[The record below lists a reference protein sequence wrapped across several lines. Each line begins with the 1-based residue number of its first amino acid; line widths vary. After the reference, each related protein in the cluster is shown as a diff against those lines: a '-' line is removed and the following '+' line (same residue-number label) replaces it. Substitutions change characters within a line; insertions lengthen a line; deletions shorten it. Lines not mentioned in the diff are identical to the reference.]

1 MYVVRISPVRLKAIQ
16 GAGLRIVADTHAAEI
31 GFDLFYIKSYIRCTG
46 AVPRTQE
53 SVCGRSV
60 ALFCVHASWGPEY
73 SSR

>member
-1 MYVVRISPVRLKAIQ
+1 MVRISPVRLKAIQ

-31 GFDLFYIKSYIRCTG
+31 GFDLLTSKVISDARVLCT
-46 AVPRTQE
+46 RTQE

-73 SSR
+73 CSR